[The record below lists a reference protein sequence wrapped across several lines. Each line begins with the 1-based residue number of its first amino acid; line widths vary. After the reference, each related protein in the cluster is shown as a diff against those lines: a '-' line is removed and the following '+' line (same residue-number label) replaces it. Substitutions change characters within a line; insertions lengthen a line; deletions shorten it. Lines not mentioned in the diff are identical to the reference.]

1 MTYSLSEKIEQ
12 LLLMLKE
19 MESVVVAFSGGVDS
33 TFLAAAA
40 VRVLGDKAV
49 AVTAESPTL
58 PSWER
63 EDAERYATSIGIRHI
78 VVPLS
83 ELEDPHFVS
92 NQKDRCYHCKKF
104 RFTNIAM
111 WAKREGYA
119 WILDGSNTD
128 DLKDYRPGMRAVSE
142 LEGVRS
148 PLLEAG
154 FGKEE
159 IRTVSKEWNLP
170 SWSKPAAAC
179 LSSRIAYGTPITEAN
194 LLQVERA
201 EKLVRSFCPPETQI
215 RVRHHGFLARIEAAP
230 SILSVLVE
238 PSTAEKISEA
248 LVALGFSYVTLDLS
262 GYRMG
267 SMNTLLADN
276 RLSTPG
282 EPRAIGESGNT
293 RA

>member
-1 MTYSLSEKIEQ
+1 MTYSLSEKIER

-40 VRVLGDKAV
+40 VRALGDKAA

-58 PSWER
+58 PAWER
-63 EDAERYATSIGIRHI
+63 EDAERYAVSIGIRHV

-83 ELEDPHFVS
+83 ELEDPYFVS
-92 NQKDRCYHCKKF
+92 NRKDRCYHCKKF
-104 RFTNIAM
+104 RFTNIGM

-119 WILDGSNTD
+119 WVLDGSNTD

-159 IRTVSKEWNLP
+159 IREASKEWNLP
-170 SWSKPAAAC
+170 SWNKPAAAC

-194 LLQVERA
+194 LLQVEKA
-201 EKLVRSFCPPETQI
+201 EKIVRSVCPPETQG
-215 RVRHHGFLARIEAAP
+215 RLRHHGYLARFEASP
-230 SILSVLVE
+230 SIFSVLVE
-238 PSTAEKISEA
+238 PATAEKISTA
-248 LVALGFSYVTLDLS
+248 LAALGFSYVTLDLS

-276 RLSTPG
+276 
-282 EPRAIGESGNT
+282 
-293 RA
+293 